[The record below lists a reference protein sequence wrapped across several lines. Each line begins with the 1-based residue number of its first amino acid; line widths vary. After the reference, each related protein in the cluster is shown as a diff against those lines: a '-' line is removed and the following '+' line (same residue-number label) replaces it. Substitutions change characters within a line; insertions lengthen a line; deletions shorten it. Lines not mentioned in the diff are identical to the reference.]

1 MQKHVNFIRTKKQR
15 YTTKWQG
22 RGYFYDNLKAAIMK
36 TIRDYKMIVLVLAT
50 VLLFSCSTNKYKGS
64 AADTTGTNGA
74 TNGIGKIPRSGVQN
88 K

>member
-1 MQKHVNFIRTKKQR
+1 
-15 YTTKWQG
+15 
-22 RGYFYDNLKAAIMK
+22 MK

-74 TNGIGKIPRSGVQN
+74 TNGTGKIPRSGVIN